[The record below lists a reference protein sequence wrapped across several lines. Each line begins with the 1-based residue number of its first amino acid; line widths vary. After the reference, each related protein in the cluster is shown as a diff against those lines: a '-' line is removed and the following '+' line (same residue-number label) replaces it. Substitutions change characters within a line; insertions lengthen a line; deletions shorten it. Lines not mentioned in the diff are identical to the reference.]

1 MKSKQYRLSI
11 VKNKIILKE
20 DVAQT
25 VTTGQIGNAVA
36 GILKSVAGTL
46 GNVIST
52 LFSTYAYLIKS
63 IVNIGSPKSVK
74 DKINTDFN
82 KKLKD
87 LSRSYERSLDNI
99 KLNNGHDFVRF
110 MFSPSLYAYEEMREN
125 MRDKSGVV
133 FENINDFLD
142 NPFNY
147 AASFIPNLI
156 DNITAN
162 DIKRKDFLSDSDIL
176 DTRGNINN
184 LMKNLRDV
192 SPQRL
197 EQILQDVKLSKSQ
210 KKTLEMFTKQASK
223 KIEKESYSLKITT
236 NLLLEKML
244 EDNNSL
250 VVEKK
255 TKQQKRNADIRRA
268 KKKSAKE
275 KNRKELR
282 KNKKKLEDYNEI
294 ISMADEL
301 TSEINKYS
309 SLVLGTYKEL
319 LDDPE
324 SSFSKAINLNVSNQ
338 SNNLKNVNEKELIR
352 NYSDTILNL
361 VFYYQFYYTI
371 YEVVCSL
378 FESLNDFKVKDLKE
392 LKTFV
397 ESTNEKIN
405 EINKINYNS
414 SYVNDLKK
422 EIEPNIKSLR
432 SFLNSLDE
440 NTLEE
445 EIKKIQSNK
454 EIDKNTSLITIL
466 SELSNDINF
475 KDDIETAISF
485 LEEISSDKEL
495 LEKMRNETK
504 QFKEVLNFMKENNIL
519 ENEVSSIMKDLKSIN
534 SDISF
539 SKLIERFNAIN
550 SDI

>member
-142 NPFNY
+142 DPFNY
-147 AASFIPNLI
+147 AANFIPNLI
-156 DNITAN
+156 DNVTAN

-432 SFLNSLDE
+432 STLNSLDE

-519 ENEVSSIMKDLKSIN
+519 ENEVSSIMKDLESIN

>member
-11 VKNKIILKE
+11 VKNKIVLKE

-156 DNITAN
+156 DNVTAN

-210 KKTLEMFTKQASK
+210 KKTLDMFTKQASK

-309 SLVLGTYKEL
+309 SLVLGTYKKL

-378 FESLNDFKVKDLKE
+378 FESLNDFKVEDLKE

-397 ESTNEKIN
+397 ESTNEKLN

-422 EIEPNIKSLR
+422 EIEPIVKSLR
-432 SFLNSLDE
+432 STLNSLDE
-440 NTLEE
+440 NTLEKE
-445 EIKKIQSNK
+445 VEKIQSNK

-475 KDDIETAISF
+475 KDYIETAISY

-519 ENEVSSIMKDLKSIN
+519 ENEVNSIMKDLESIN

>member
-432 SFLNSLDE
+432 STLNSLDE

>member
-11 VKNKIILKE
+11 VKNKIVLKE
-20 DVAQT
+20 AAEDISSELFSGALGKIV
-25 VTTGQIGNAVA
+25 
-36 GILKSVAGTL
+36 KSVAGTL

-147 AASFIPNLI
+147 AANFIPNLI
-156 DNITAN
+156 DNVTAN

-282 KNKKKLEDYNEI
+282 KNKKKLENYNEI

-309 SLVLGTYKEL
+309 SLVLGTYKKL

-378 FESLNDFKVKDLKE
+378 FESLNDFKVEDLKE

-397 ESTNEKIN
+397 DSTNEKLN

-445 EIKKIQSNK
+445 EVKKIQSNK

-504 QFKEVLNFMKENNIL
+504 QFKEVLNFMEENNIL
-519 ENEVSSIMKDLKSIN
+519 ENEVNSIMKDLESIN

>member
-125 MRDKSGVV
+125 MRDKPGVV

-142 NPFNY
+142 DPFNY

-432 SFLNSLDE
+432 STLNSLDE

-445 EIKKIQSNK
+445 EVKKIQSNK

-519 ENEVSSIMKDLKSIN
+519 ENEVSSIMKDLESIN

>member
-432 SFLNSLDE
+432 STLNSLDE

-519 ENEVSSIMKDLKSIN
+519 ENEVSSIMKDLESIN

>member
-1 MKSKQYRLSI
+1 M
-11 VKNKIILKE
+11 
-20 DVAQT
+20 
-25 VTTGQIGNAVA
+25 
-36 GILKSVAGTL
+36 
-46 GNVIST
+46 
-52 LFSTYAYLIKS
+52 
-63 IVNIGSPKSVK
+63 PW
-74 DKINTDFN
+74 
-82 KKLKD
+82 
-87 LSRSYERSLDNI
+87 
-99 KLNNGHDFVRF
+99 
-110 MFSPSLYAYEEMREN
+110 
-125 MRDKSGVV
+125 
-133 FENINDFLD
+133 
-142 NPFNY
+142 
-147 AASFIPNLI
+147 
-156 DNITAN
+156 
-162 DIKRKDFLSDSDIL
+162 
-176 DTRGNINN
+176 
-184 LMKNLRDV
+184 V
-192 SPQRL
+192 S
-197 EQILQDVKLSKSQ
+197 
-210 KKTLEMFTKQASK
+210 
-223 KIEKESYSLKITT
+223 
-236 NLLLEKML
+236 
-244 EDNNSL
+244 SL

-268 KKKSAKE
+268 KKESAKE

-432 SFLNSLDE
+432 STLNSLDE

-445 EIKKIQSNK
+445 EVKKIQSNK

-519 ENEVSSIMKDLKSIN
+519 ENEVSSIMKDLESIN

-539 SKLIERFNAIN
+539 SKLIERFNALN

>member
-125 MRDKSGVV
+125 MRDKPGVV

-142 NPFNY
+142 DPFNY

-432 SFLNSLDE
+432 STLNSLDE

-445 EIKKIQSNK
+445 EVKKIQSNK

-485 LEEISSDKEL
+485 LEEISSDKEI

-519 ENEVSSIMKDLKSIN
+519 ENEVSSIMKDLESIN

-539 SKLIERFNAIN
+539 SKLIERFNALN